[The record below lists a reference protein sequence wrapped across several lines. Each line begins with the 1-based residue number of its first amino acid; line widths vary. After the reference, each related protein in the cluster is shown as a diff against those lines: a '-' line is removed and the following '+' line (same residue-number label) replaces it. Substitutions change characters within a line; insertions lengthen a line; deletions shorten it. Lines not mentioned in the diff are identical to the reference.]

1 MKKTETVGIARSAE
15 GDARTKIKTNGMKKR
30 LDEKATVSIRNQA
43 AQNSIIDKLISKSI
57 QISEEGSQENED

>member
-15 GDARTKIKTNGMKKR
+15 GDARTKIKTNAMKKR
-30 LDEKATVSIRNQA
+30 LEEKPTVSIRNQA